1 MNLAGIDMNLLVVL
15 DALLEERNVT
25 RAGERVGLS
34 QPATSNA
41 LNRLRH
47 LLNDPILE
55 RDGRHMRLTE
65 RAHQLRGSLRK
76 VLDDLRSVLTSPTS
90 FDPQNSH
97 FHIRIFASD
106 YVTLLVLPV
115 LRQRLLSVAPRAK
128 VEVSWSDRGRVAE
141 LLERNE
147 VDVAIGRFESTP
159 PGIHRSVLFEDQYVV
174 LAHRDHPIHEGE
186 LSIERM
192 LSYPRIAVTFEGRN
206 FGALEKAIAQ
216 AGGDVQCDVVVAHGS
231 ISPFLAALTD
241 LVSISSRR
249 VAETFSRY
257 WPLASRPI
265 PFEVASI
272 PIEMMWHEH
281 SDADP
286 MAAWFRGE
294 LRALGQAFGS
304 S

>member
-206 FGALEKAIAQ
+206 FGALEKALAQ
-216 AGGDVQCDVVVAHGS
+216 AGGSLLIICIFALSSAGCSLLLGGVVRAPYLQLVVFTLVGLPRRSQWLDPTDCRCRRRLRQCRGGHG
-231 ISPFLAALTD
+231 
-241 LVSISSRR
+241 
-249 VAETFSRY
+249 
-257 WPLASRPI
+257 
-265 PFEVASI
+265 
-272 PIEMMWHEH
+272 
-281 SDADP
+281 
-286 MAAWFRGE
+286 
-294 LRALGQAFGS
+294 
-304 S
+304 